1 MIAFGEDTR
10 YIYVWAVVKRG
21 KNQPKYTEIDKAYHY
36 NKEHYTR
43 SFTDA
48 DKKDDKLV
56 VSDPTHS
63 TILLKLKDVV
73 SAENIMSDDGNI
85 ADKLAKV
92 NKWTQEQLL

>member
-1 MIAFGEDTR
+1 
-10 YIYVWAVVKRG
+10 
-21 KNQPKYTEIDKAYHY
+21 
-36 NKEHYTR
+36 
-43 SFTDA
+43 
-48 DKKDDKLV
+48 

-92 NKWTQEQLL
+92 NK